1 MSNYIKKDFKKH
13 IVVDCLRLSCPFHP
27 NHARFQ
33 ALLGSALGLGL
44 FYALIW

>member
-1 MSNYIKKDFKKH
+1 MSNYIKNEIKDC
-13 IVVDCLRLSCPFHP
+13 IVDLRRLSCPFHP

-44 FYALIW
+44 FYGFIW